1 MKGLM
6 SLVYNYINLKNLP
19 ITTIKILKDKLKKK
33 ITIYRHN
40 RKTGSRDKQ
49 KANKKGLK
57 LN

>member
-40 RKTGSRDKQ
+40 RKTGSRDK
-49 KANKKGLK
+49 
-57 LN
+57 